1 MKPLRRAFAALE
13 RRPWPLA
20 VFAGLGFTLLVA
32 GAIALLGSAELLDAL
47 VALGDATLYG
57 ALALLFV
64 ASTCAARIAFRRH
77 RRLEEDLDDVV
88 LASPLKQSGRR
99 SVPPEPA
106 PADKPAKAY
115 LR

>member
-1 MKPLRRAFAALE
+1 MKPLRRAFATLE

-20 VFAGLGFTLLVA
+20 VLAGLGFTLLVA
-32 GAIALLGSAELLDAL
+32 GAIALLGSTELLDTL
-47 VALGDATLYG
+47 VALGDETLYG
-57 ALALLFV
+57 ALALLLV

>member
-20 VFAGLGFTLLVA
+20 VFAGSGFTLLVA
-32 GAIALLGSAELLDAL
+32 GAIALLGSAGLLDAL

-64 ASTCAARIAFRRH
+64 ASTSAARIAFRRR

-88 LASPLKQSGRR
+88 LAASVKAGHR
-99 SVPPEPA
+99 SVPPEPT